1 MFNRLQKAAVAAPV
15 MIAGMAAPVF
25 AASVVTAEQLA
36 PITTSFTDTVAV
48 VLPVG
53 LGIFAGLVGIGFIR
67 KIFRK
72 VA

>member
-1 MFNRLQKAAVAAPV
+1 MKNRIMGAIASAPV
-15 MIAGMAAPVF
+15 IVGALAGKAF
-25 AASVVTAEQLA
+25 AASVVTAEQMA